1 MVTVTRVIVGNF
13 PPLVYLQKLA
23 SLLPQS
29 LQEDNFP
36 DLLEHALS
44 YSKYTGLDNYSLTK
58 KEKKVID

>member
-1 MVTVTRVIVGNF
+1 MAIVIHELFGTF

-29 LQEDNFP
+29 LQVDNFP

-44 YSKYTGLDNYSLTK
+44 CSKYTGLDNYILK
-58 KEKKVID
+58 KKKKR